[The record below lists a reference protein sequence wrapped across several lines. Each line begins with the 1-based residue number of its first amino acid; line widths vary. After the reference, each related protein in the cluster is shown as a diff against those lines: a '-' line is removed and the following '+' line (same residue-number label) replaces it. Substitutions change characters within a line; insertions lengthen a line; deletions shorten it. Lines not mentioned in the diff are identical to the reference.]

1 MTDKLYAKR
10 AVVTGGAQGIGRAV
24 AEELAMR
31 GCEVIVTYLHSRDDS
46 MSLSA
51 WAEQKRV
58 GVHVVQADLTRPDGL
73 AALTALVRQ
82 RWDGMD
88 VLVNNAGNLVA
99 RKRLAEVDDAYWH
112 QVIDINVTSMMGVTR
127 ACAPWLEAAGRQ
139 DGASVVNMASLAGR
153 QGGHAGSLVY
163 STAKGAV
170 LTWTRALA
178 AEWGPSGIRVN
189 AVAPGL
195 VLGTRFHA
203 THTTAESAAATVEGI
218 PLGRAGT
225 PEDVARAVAFLASEY
240 NGFITGVT
248 LDINGGI
255 YRC

>member
-1 MTDKLYAKR
+1 MTDILNAKR
-10 AVVTGGAQGIGRAV
+10 AVVTGGAHGIGRAIV
-24 AEELAMR
+24 EELAMR
-31 GCEVIVTYLHSRDDS
+31 GCEVIATYLHSRDDAQA
-46 MSLSA
+46 LSA
-51 WAEQKRV
+51 WAEQKQATL
-58 GVHVVQADLTRPDGL
+58 HLVQADLTRPDGVE
-73 AALTALVRQ
+73 ALTALVRQ

-99 RKRLAEVDDAYWH
+99 RNKLAEVDDAFWH
-112 QVIDINVTSMMGVTR
+112 QVMDINVTSMMGVTR
-127 ACAPWLEAAGRQ
+127 ACAPWLEAAGRK

-170 LTWTRALA
+170 LSWTRALA

-195 VLGTRFHA
+195 ILGTRFHD
-203 THTTAESAAATVEGI
+203 THTTAESAAATVAGI

-225 PEDVARAVAFLASEY
+225 SEDVARAVAFLASEY
-240 NGFITGVT
+240 NGFITGAT
-248 LDINGGI
+248 IDINGGV